1 MRDLGPLT
9 DAYSLTS
16 DWDNQ
21 WLSGGLEPEVIA
33 DAALIA
39 AKSPIEATGSCWVV
53 QHGKAPWAMEFADVP
68 GPDNRLNVPVAL
80 HSQSRA

>member
-21 WLSGGLEPEVIA
+21 WLTGGLEAEVIA
-33 DAALIA
+33 EAHLDPESIFAGIKRFAEERGERI
-39 AKSPIEATGSCWVV
+39 KSQREKLSAS
-53 QHGKAPWAMEFADVP
+53 
-68 GPDNRLNVPVAL
+68 
-80 HSQSRA
+80 